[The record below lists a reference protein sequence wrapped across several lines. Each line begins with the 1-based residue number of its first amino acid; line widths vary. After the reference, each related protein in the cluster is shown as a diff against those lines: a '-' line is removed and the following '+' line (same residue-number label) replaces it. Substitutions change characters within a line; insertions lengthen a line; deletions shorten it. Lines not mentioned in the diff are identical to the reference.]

1 MSVIVTTK
9 IPQNAVFFAGERFR
23 CEITF
28 TCPYSY
34 SGRVTTEDKTHAG
47 NNVNSQISINNP
59 FANLP
64 TSTTNS
70 TTTNATIAE
79 TSNTIKSET
88 KTVNS
93 EENSNSDTNENNDK
107 VATPLTESFHFADAE
122 IDEEGGL
129 INLHK
134 ADISDTISIS
144 DYDTTESTPR
154 SSVDFYGIGYSDRGS
169 GTWNGSLIDY
179 KKYNIS
185 RHSSNGFRCSSS
197 PSLTQ
202 KYETLLWGFA
212 QIVGQFTVDASLIK
226 SIEFEPLKT
235 KTMYRPASGNGA
247 GGAVGGGTLGIF
259 SPNSMNQSSLADLQE
274 RADTYESRLPND
286 LPPTH
291 RGKAIKFYYNLII
304 GTHRGSSFLLIKEDG
319 SRPVYDLMNPV
330 VIYKDEAVITFKE
343 DMPKPKLVK
352 KRDDKREE
360 FMDYIKK
367 LVQNMNKDDQST
379 DKDEE
384 ETESNSS
391 RNGRNDSDNYVF
403 VEKSETPVANTTSIL
418 SKNMRKIAQL
428 CLLKTSY
435 RLGDIVT
442 GIVNFND
449 AVIPSFQ
456 VSITLENSE
465 IVESSIAK
473 RPQNQISRQTRK
485 VHGEHHEFCLNSE
498 RISFSISIPT
508 HATPD
513 FSTTGV
519 KLQWG
524 IRLEFITGPK
534 GHVPLVTLTADERHH
549 YYQAVEDVR
558 VETFDCFIPIKV
570 YPTSYESARTFP
582 SHHTFRVT

>member
-9 IPQNAVFFAGERFR
+9 IPQNAVFFAGERSR

-47 NNVNSQISINNP
+47 NNVNSQISTNHP

-70 TTTNATIAE
+70 TTTNATIAK

-274 RADTYESRLPND
+274 RADSKSIPVFSTPPSILFCDLHLAPGESQTYTYESRLPND

-304 GTHRGSSFLLIKEDG
+304 GTHRGVMNHQSHIVQLPFRSSFLLIKEDG

-367 LVQNMNKDDQST
+367 LVQN
-379 DKDEE
+379 
-384 ETESNSS
+384 
-391 RNGRNDSDNYVF
+391 NG
-403 VEKSETPVANTTSIL
+403 
-418 SKNMRKIAQL
+418 
-428 CLLKTSY
+428 
-435 RLGDIVT
+435 
-442 GIVNFND
+442 

-570 YPTSYESARTFP
+570 YPTSYESART
-582 SHHTFRVT
+582 TL

>member
-47 NNVNSQISINNP
+47 NNVNSQISTNHP

-70 TTTNATIAE
+70 TTTNATIAK

-93 EENSNSDTNENNDK
+93 EENSNSDTNENN
-107 VATPLTESFHFADAE
+107 DAE

-274 RADTYESRLPND
+274 RADSKSIPVFSTPPSILFYTYESRLPND

-304 GTHRGSSFLLIKEDG
+304 GTHRGLMNHQSHIVQLPFRVFNYVSEDG

-352 KRDDKREE
+352 KR
-360 FMDYIKK
+360 
-367 LVQNMNKDDQST
+367 V
-379 DKDEE
+379 
-384 ETESNSS
+384 
-391 RNGRNDSDNYVF
+391 
-403 VEKSETPVANTTSIL
+403 
-418 SKNMRKIAQL
+418 AQL

-442 GIVNFND
+442 GIVNFNG